1 VAQVHFKLKEG
12 TPAPERRRVI
22 ETLHEHGAKVDPLF
36 PGEED
41 LELTDIFTASGPE
54 HVQAKDLLDVLNR
67 SKAVDFAEEAPLRK
81 PL

>member
-22 ETLHEHGAKVDPLF
+22 DALHAQGAKVDPLF
-36 PGEED
+36 PGEKDPELSDVFAVSGPQD
-41 LELTDIFTASGPE
+41 LE
-54 HVQAKDLLDVLNR
+54 AKDLLEVLQR

>member
-1 VAQVHFKLKEG
+1 VAEVHFKLKEDAS
-12 TPAPERRRVI
+12 APERRRVI

-41 LELTDIFTASGPE
+41 PELGAVFTASGPE
-54 HVQAKDLLDVLNR
+54 QVQAKDLLEVLER
-67 SKAVDFAEEAPLRK
+67 SEAVDFAEEAPLRK

>member
-12 TPAPERRRVI
+12 APAPERRRVI
-22 ETLHEHGAKVDPLF
+22 EALHEQGAKVDRLF
-36 PGEED
+36 PGEND
-41 LELTDIFTASGPE
+41 PELSDVFAASGPE
-54 HVQAKDLLDVLNR
+54 HLQAKDLLDVLNR